1 LRLLGRVL
9 TATPVSEVYRR
20 LSPIMVAGFVTMFGS
35 GAVIFTGYATAAYNN
50 PYFRV
55 KLVMML
61 LAGVNAAFF
70 HVHTQRRLAGWDSWS
85 QPPASA
91 RAAGAISI
99 VSWIVVVLAGRMM
112 SYTMF

>member
-1 LRLLGRVL
+1 
-9 TATPVSEVYRR
+9 
-20 LSPIMVAGFVTMFGS
+20 MVAGFSTMFAS
-35 GAVIFTGYATAAYNN
+35 GAVIFTGYAMAAYSN

-55 KLVMML
+55 KLAMIV

-70 HVHTQRRLAGWDSWS
+70 HMYTQRRLAGWDSWNH
-85 QPPASA
+85 PPASA

-99 VSWIVVVLAGRMM
+99 ASWIVVVLAGRMM